1 MAKLPNAPSS
11 SSLAALDPKI
21 KVMPAGSPLA
31 RIFFRGGAHPVDWD
45 EFRHWGPAGSR
56 FDHHTRDAAGL
67 PCVGPRGILY
77 AAGNT
82 GPGALAVCIAEVFQ
96 NTRIIDDRN
105 REPWFVI
112 FDTARELT
120 LLDLR
125 GIWTTKAG
133 ASAAINSGPKRRAQD
148 WSRTFYEAYPKIGGI
163 IYPSCMGGN
172 ADAVALYERA
182 KSALPV
188 RPRFHRALS
197 GRELRPALARA
208 AEAIGYARI

>member
-1 MAKLPNAPSS
+1 MAKFPNAPSS
-11 SSLAALDPKI
+11 SSLATLTPEPH
-21 KVMPAGSPLA
+21 VLPAGSPLA

-82 GPGALAVCIAEVFQ
+82 GPGALAVCLAEVFQ
-96 NTRIIDDRN
+96 NTRIIDDRD

-112 FDTARELT
+112 FDTAQELA

-125 GIWTTKAG
+125 GIWITKAG
-133 ASAAINSGPKRRAQD
+133 ASAAINSGPKRCAQD
-148 WSRTFYEAYPKIGGI
+148 WSRTFYDAYPKIDGI
-163 IYPSCMGGN
+163 IYPSSMGGN
-172 ADAVALYERA
+172 ADAVARYERA

-197 GRELRPALARA
+197 GRELRPALAQA
-208 AEAIGYARI
+208 AEAIGYTRI

>member
-1 MAKLPNAPSS
+1 MLTRAILL
-11 SSLAALDPKI
+11 SLALPAAAFAAPDAIFLNG
-21 KVMPAGSPLA
+21 KVFTAEDNA
-31 RIFFRGGAHPVDWD
+31 RTVTAFAV
-45 EFRHWGPAGSR
+45 EGSR
-56 FDHHTRDAAGL
+56 FTATGSDADIRKLAG
-67 PCVGPRGILY
+67 
-77 AAGNT
+77 
-82 GPGALAVCIAEVFQ
+82 Q
-96 NTRIIDDRN
+96 NTRIIDDRD

-148 WSRTFYEAYPKIGGI
+148 WSRTFYEAYPKIDGI
-163 IYPSCMGGN
+163 IYPSSMGGN